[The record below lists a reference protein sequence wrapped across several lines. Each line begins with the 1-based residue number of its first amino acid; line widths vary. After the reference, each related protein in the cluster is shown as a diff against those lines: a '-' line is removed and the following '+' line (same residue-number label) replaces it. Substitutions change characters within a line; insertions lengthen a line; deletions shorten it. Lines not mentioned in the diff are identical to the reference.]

1 MSTGDTPVEE
11 ARRELRRC
19 LDRIAALGP
28 GRLVRP
34 GPGASEG
41 GAAAP
46 GTSAVA
52 GPVGAEAVGSGA
64 AARPV
69 DVVRPVLQHLA
80 DASADLEGEPR
91 RAVPEL
97 GAHALGDQLAVL
109 AGDVLAA
116 ADARGGDAAVVDLH
130 DRLVALR
137 RAL

>member
-1 MSTGDTPVEE
+1 M
-11 ARRELRRC
+11 
-19 LDRIAALGP
+19 
-28 GRLVRP
+28 
-34 GPGASEG
+34 
-41 GAAAP
+41 
-46 GTSAVA
+46 
-52 GPVGAEAVGSGA
+52 GAEAVGSGA

>member
-1 MSTGDTPVEE
+1 MTTGETPADE

-34 GPGASEG
+34 GPGASASTASG
-41 GAAAP
+41 
-46 GTSAVA
+46 

-80 DASADLEGEPR
+80 DVAADLEGEPR
-91 RAVPEL
+91 RVVPEL
-97 GAHALGDQLAVL
+97 GVHALGDQLTVL
-109 AGDVLAA
+109 AADVLAA
-116 ADARGGDAAVVDLH
+116 AQERGDAAADVDLR